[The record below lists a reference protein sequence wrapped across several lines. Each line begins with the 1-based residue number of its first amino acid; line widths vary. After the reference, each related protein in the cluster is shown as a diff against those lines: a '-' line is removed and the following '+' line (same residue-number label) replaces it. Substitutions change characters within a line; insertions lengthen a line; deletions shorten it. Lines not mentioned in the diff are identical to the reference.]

1 MNFINILLWQNN
13 NSEVLLENVKNN
25 KNIRMELVTK
35 RVTLMYVYRI
45 EISIWKRIIRSAS
58 HWVDCHGSFFYTFYH
73 MIEIDIGPV
82 VLKKKMIQ
90 KFSMLMINLFTP
102 FLKTLS
108 ISINSL
114 SNTNIH
120 LKRLFKVAFTSVY
133 LAKSIL
139 KYKK

>member
-1 MNFINILLWQNN
+1 
-13 NSEVLLENVKNN
+13 
-25 KNIRMELVTK
+25 
-35 RVTLMYVYRI
+35 
-45 EISIWKRIIRSAS
+45 
-58 HWVDCHGSFFYTFYH
+58 